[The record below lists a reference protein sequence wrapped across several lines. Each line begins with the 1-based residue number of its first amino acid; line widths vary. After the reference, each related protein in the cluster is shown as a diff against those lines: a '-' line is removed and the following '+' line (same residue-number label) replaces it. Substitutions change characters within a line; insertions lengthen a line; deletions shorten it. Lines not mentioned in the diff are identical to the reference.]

1 LHLLLAETSSWRDND
16 DGPLQVERLGT
27 MDSAQRAA
35 EEPPFDM
42 RLTASP
48 FSSSSYIW
56 KSPRLPTLDSKPL
69 FVAVFTVAKN
79 SRRRALVRAS
89 LKAFGLAN
97 QVSTYFVMGKT
108 QANDLAAEQQQYG
121 DLMILTC
128 EENMNEGKTLHFFRE
143 ASELYPPHQFYLKVD
158 DDTYLHLPDALS
170 TILSHR
176 PLAPLY
182 YGRAAGY
189 YYKNFRGDGCA
200 PCCADR
206 LLQKCAQWAGAMA
219 CRRRCWHVF
228 RIRLA
233 TSLVMKTE
241 SLRPG
246 CDRPKPTALRSM
258 KFMTRTVCTCTSS
271 HRASGATGSARSRT
285 TARWPFIHSRKT
297 LTSTNHC
304 AFCFQFRLTLATAQP
319 KSCGLLP
326 GRSIR
331 SRIVKSVKTTRV
343 KMKICVCRCIPR
355 R

>member
-1 LHLLLAETSSWRDND
+1 MRQTARPSTTRLSRLLMVLAIVLYLHLLLTETSSWRDND

-143 ASELYPPHQFYLKVD
+143 ASETYPPHQFYLKVD

-189 YYKNFRGDGCA
+189 YYKNFRGLLPVCA
-200 PCCADR
+200 
-206 LLQKCAQWAGAMA
+206 
-219 CRRRCWHVF
+219 
-228 RIRLA
+228 LA
-233 TSLVMKTE
+233 THLTKPTCSGLV
-241 SLRPG
+241 LRPVG
-246 CDRPKPTALRSM
+246 
-258 KFMTRTVCTCTSS
+258 V
-271 HRASGATGSARSRT
+271 GAGARSRSASQHHGPRRQGRASLGAASPGRRPRGQRG
-285 TARWPFIHSRKT
+285 ARQGRPVHVRV
-297 LTSTNHC
+297 
-304 AFCFQFRLTLATAQP
+304 LAAQMGQLAAPVLAQP
-319 KSCGLLP
+319 DSGHSSIQ
-326 GRSIR
+326 GR
-331 SRIVKSVKTTRV
+331 
-343 KMKICVCRCIPR
+343 R
-355 R
+355 RLVRPLALSPPTHPP